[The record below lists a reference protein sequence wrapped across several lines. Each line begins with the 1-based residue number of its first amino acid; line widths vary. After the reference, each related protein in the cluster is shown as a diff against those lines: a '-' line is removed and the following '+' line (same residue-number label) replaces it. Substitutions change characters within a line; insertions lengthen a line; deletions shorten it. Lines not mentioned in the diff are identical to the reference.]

1 MLRAGTEELID
12 DKTDKS
18 NRSTMIEL
26 GIGYVINENS
36 RKSENELSSLN
47 PGNEESSG
55 RGSQIIEN

>member
-1 MLRAGTEELID
+1 
-12 DKTDKS
+12 
-18 NRSTMIEL
+18 MIEL
-26 GIGYVINENS
+26 GIGYVINENKS